1 METLLLFLYIII
13 SVSLVGL
20 ILLQQSKG
28 SDIGSAFGGGS
39 SNTMFGPNS
48 SLSPLAKITAIL
60 AVIFLVLSFYLT
72 LQSRNQNNEVILGN
86 NDYGKWLGVTE
97 AEDAEETVRKI
108 NSKPDLCF
116 YLGQSLAIF
125 LLHYLP
131 FHVLPFFGLALQV
144 FA

>member
-48 SLSPLAKITAIL
+48 SLSPLAKITAIFSL
-60 AVIFLVLSFYLT
+60 IFLVLSFYLT
-72 LQSRNQNNEVILGN
+72 FQSRSLDKEVVIENQIIEPKQDIV
-86 NDYGKWLGVTE
+86 
-97 AEDAEETVRKI
+97 
-108 NSKPDLCF
+108 PD
-116 YLGQSLAIF
+116 SL
-125 LLHYLP
+125 P
-131 FHVLPFFGLALQV
+131 D
-144 FA
+144 

>member
-72 LQSRNQNNEVILGN
+72 LQSRNQNNEIILEEVI
-86 NDYGKWLGVTE
+86 VQPQ
-97 AEDAEETVRKI
+97 EEGI
-108 NSKPDLCF
+108 LPDT
-116 YLGQSLAIF
+116 I
-125 LLHYLP
+125 P
-131 FHVLPFFGLALQV
+131 E
-144 FA
+144 

>member
-72 LQSRNQNNEVILGN
+72 LQSRNQNNETILEEVI
-86 NDYGKWLGVTE
+86 VQPQ
-97 AEDAEETVRKI
+97 EEGI
-108 NSKPDLCF
+108 LPDT
-116 YLGQSLAIF
+116 I
-125 LLHYLP
+125 P
-131 FHVLPFFGLALQV
+131 E
-144 FA
+144 

>member
-72 LQSRNQNNEVILGN
+72 LQSRNQNNEIILEEVI
-86 NDYGKWLGVTE
+86 VQPQE
-97 AEDAEETVRKI
+97 EDI
-108 NSKPDLCF
+108 LPDT
-116 YLGQSLAIF
+116 I
-125 LLHYLP
+125 P
-131 FHVLPFFGLALQV
+131 E
-144 FA
+144 

>member
-48 SLSPLAKITAIL
+48 SLSPSAKIAAIL

-72 LQSRNQNNEVILGN
+72 LQSRNQNNEVILEE
-86 NDYGKWLGVTE
+86 VIVQPQE
-97 AEDAEETVRKI
+97 EDI
-108 NSKPDLCF
+108 LPDT
-116 YLGQSLAIF
+116 I
-125 LLHYLP
+125 P
-131 FHVLPFFGLALQV
+131 E
-144 FA
+144 